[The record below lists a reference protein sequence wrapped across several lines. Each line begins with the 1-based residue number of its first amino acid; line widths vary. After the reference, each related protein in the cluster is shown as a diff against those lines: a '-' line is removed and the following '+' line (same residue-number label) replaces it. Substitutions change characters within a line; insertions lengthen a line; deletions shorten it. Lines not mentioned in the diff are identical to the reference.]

1 MLIINELFHFD
12 GVKSLNNKWIL
23 RADVIHLWPEALKVV
38 GSLIRFN
45 TIKLFLLNFSLVLY
59 LPALCAVF
67 IFDLFKHYCF
77 LSQERLQAEQKTFL
91 IDVILSS
98 GVMSS
103 FYGVVR
109 KIIMKAYT
117 DKQKPEIGGIFRN
130 RETLTANIN
139 VCLPGVF

>member
-98 GVMSS
+98 GLWAHFTVWWGKLLWKLTQISKNQRS
-103 FYGVVR
+103 EEYFETVR
-109 KIIMKAYT
+109 
-117 DKQKPEIGGIFRN
+117 R
-130 RETLTANIN
+130 
-139 VCLPGVF
+139 

>member
-12 GVKSLNNKWIL
+12 SVKSLNKKWIL

-98 GVMSS
+98 GLWVHFTVWWGKLLWKLTQISKNQRS
-103 FYGVVR
+103 EEYFETVR
-109 KIIMKAYT
+109 
-117 DKQKPEIGGIFRN
+117 R
-130 RETLTANIN
+130 
-139 VCLPGVF
+139 

>member
-1 MLIINELFHFD
+1 MNELFHFD

-45 TIKLFLLNFSLVLY
+45 TIKLFLLNFLLVLY

-98 GVMSS
+98 GLWVHFTVWWGKLLWKLTQISKNQRS
-103 FYGVVR
+103 EEYFETVR
-109 KIIMKAYT
+109 
-117 DKQKPEIGGIFRN
+117 R
-130 RETLTANIN
+130 
-139 VCLPGVF
+139 